1 MTDTAPPASIWRR
14 LFEPRNLA
22 SMAPAT
28 RFVVYAGLLLW
39 SFVVLFPLYWV
50 VVTSFK
56 LPIHVNDGPVYLP
69 FVDFAPS
76 VHAWRYIFVDVAN
89 DTFRPY
95 LNSVI
100 IASLSTLISMA
111 VGAMA
116 AYALARIRYRVKLG
130 LVAGFVAALVGT
142 ILATAAGVM
151 WQLSAARGLAAH
163 FLFAAGLGRRFRRS
177 VGNND
182 ILFWILSNRIL
193 PPVVVVL
200 PVYIM
205 FQRLGLLDT
214 HLAMILTYAVINL
227 PIVVWLMRDF
237 FAGIP
242 LDLEESAEI
251 DGASKFEILWTIV
264 LPLARA
270 GLVATSLLVFI
281 LSWNEYLIALFLST
295 ADAQTMPIL
304 VTAQNTT
311 RGPQWWYMS
320 VLIVIMIVPVI
331 LLAFLLQKHIARGL
345 LVGAVKG

>member
-1 MTDTAPPASIWRR
+1 MTVSTTLLRR
-14 LFEPRNLA
+14 LFEPRSLA
-22 SMAPAT
+22 TMAPAT
-28 RFVVYAGLLLW
+28 SFLVYGGLLVW
-39 SFVVLFPLYWV
+39 AFVVLFPLYWV
-50 VVTSFK
+50 AVTTFK
-56 LPIHVNDGPVYLP
+56 LPIHVNDGPVFLP
-69 FVDFAPS
+69 FIDFEPS
-76 VHAWRYIFVDVAN
+76 LHAWRYIFVDIAN

-100 IASLSTLISMA
+100 IASLSTLISIA
-111 VGAMA
+111 IGAMA
-116 AYALARIRYRVKLG
+116 AYALTRIRYRVKLG
-130 LVAGFVAALVGT
+130 LVAGFLIALAGT
-142 ILATAAGVM
+142 ILATAAGVS
-151 WQLSAARGLAAH
+151 WQLAAIGGLAAY

-200 PVYIM
+200 PIYIM

-331 LLAFLLQKHIARGL
+331 LLAFMLQKHIARGL

>member
-1 MTDTAPPASIWRR
+1 MTASTPSTNLFRR
-14 LFEPRNLA
+14 LFEPRSLA
-22 SMAPAT
+22 TMAPAT
-28 RFVVYAGLLLW
+28 SFLVYAGLLVW
-39 SFVVLFPLYWV
+39 TFVVLFPLYWV
-50 VVTSFK
+50 AVTTLK
-56 LPIHVNDGPVYLP
+56 LPIHVNDGPVFLP
-69 FVDFAPS
+69 FIDFEPS
-76 VHAWRYIFVDVAN
+76 LHAWRYIFVDIAN

-100 IASLSTLISMA
+100 IASLSTLISIA

-116 AYALARIRYRVKLG
+116 AYALTRIRYRVKLG
-130 LVAGFVAALVGT
+130 LVAGFLAALAGT
-142 ILATAAGVM
+142 ILATAAGVN
-151 WQLSAARGLAAH
+151 WQLAAIGGLAAY

-200 PVYIM
+200 PIYIM

-227 PIVVWLMRDF
+227 PIVVWLLRDF

-331 LLAFLLQKHIARGL
+331 LLAFMLQKHIARGL

>member
-116 AYALARIRYRVKLG
+116 AYALTRIRYRVKLG
-130 LVAGFVAALVGT
+130 LVAGFVAALAGT

-151 WQLSAARGLAAH
+151 WQLSAAGGLAAY

-264 LPLARA
+264 LPLTRA
-270 GLVATSLLVFI
+270 GDDGGADRERNVDPAGDQHYQKADRPDEVDCIVVRQRGQIAERQEVFRTQREPYEHGDENYRKPRLDGI
-281 LSWNEYLIALFLST
+281 R
-295 ADAQTMPIL
+295 AQV
-304 VTAQNTT
+304 VT
-311 RGPQWWYMS
+311 R
-320 VLIVIMIVPVI
+320 
-331 LLAFLLQKHIARGL
+331 
-345 LVGAVKG
+345 